1 MPSAAAILALLLA
14 PAQPAHA
21 QQASYLPVT
30 EAVAALADGRPW
42 AGTRPD
48 GGQVRLTL
56 QPNGTGRFEGP
67 VTRAITWSVQ
77 GQEICIAIG
86 LPVGTRCLRFLRHGP
101 GFAAHEAGEPAF
113 TLSR

>member
-1 MPSAAAILALLLA
+1 MRSAAAILALLLA
-14 PAQPAHA
+14 PAPPAQA
-21 QQASYLPVT
+21 QQASYLPVA
-30 EAVAALADGRPW
+30 EAVSALADGQPW

-48 GGQVRLTL
+48 GGMVRLTL
-56 QPNGTGRFEGP
+56 HPNGIGRFEGP
-67 VTRAITWSVQ
+67 VTRAITWSVR

-86 LPVGTRCLRFLRHGP
+86 LPIGTRCLRFLRHGQ